1 MDKILEMRDISKSF
15 GSVEVFH
22 DVSIDLYEGEI
33 LALVGENGAG
43 KSTMMNVLSGVY
55 PYGEY
60 EGDIFVKGEKCEFRN
75 PNDSIAKGIEL
86 IHQEISLH
94 NELTVA
100 ENLFMGIWKNNH
112 GIVRWK
118 KMFHEALQYLKM
130 VDLDVDPRTMVYSL
144 STSQQQLLS
153 IAKALASEPQIILFD
168 EPTSALTE
176 QDADNLMTIIRN
188 LSKKGISCIYIS
200 HRLDEVFEL
209 ADRIVVLRD
218 GELVGIHKN
227 DEMISSNQIVE
238 EMVGRKVEEMYP
250 KTVLPIGNE
259 VFKVSHLTVEH
270 PCIKGK
276 NVVEDVSFEV
286 RAGEI
291 LGFSGLIGSGRSETM
306 NAVFGTIKKKSGD
319 IYMNGKKVL
328 IRNPE
333 EAIRQG
339 IGLVTEERKRNGI
352 IATMSLR
359 ENMTI
364 VSLQEISDHMVI
376 SEKKEKNLASEYY
389 EKLSVKASG
398 IEDNIMNLSGGNQQ
412 KIVLSKWLMKNIK
425 VLILDEPTRG
435 VDVGAKVEIYNIV
448 TSMAKRGVAVIMVS
462 SDLPELLGMCD
473 RIIVL
478 NRGTVWGNIGRKD
491 FSQNIIMKAATG
503 IKSFGI

>member
-1 MDKILEMRDISKSF
+1 
-15 GSVEVFH
+15 
-22 DVSIDLYEGEI
+22 
-33 LALVGENGAG
+33 
-43 KSTMMNVLSGVY
+43 
-55 PYGEY
+55 
-60 EGDIFVKGEKCEFRN
+60 
-75 PNDSIAKGIEL
+75 
-86 IHQEISLH
+86 
-94 NELTVA
+94 
-100 ENLFMGIWKNNH
+100 
-112 GIVRWK
+112 
-118 KMFHEALQYLKM
+118 
-130 VDLDVDPRTMVYSL
+130 
-144 STSQQQLLS
+144 
-153 IAKALASEPQIILFD
+153 
-168 EPTSALTE
+168 
-176 QDADNLMTIIRN
+176 
-188 LSKKGISCIYIS
+188 
-200 HRLDEVFEL
+200 
-209 ADRIVVLRD
+209 
-218 GELVGIHKN
+218 
-227 DEMISSNQIVE
+227 
-238 EMVGRKVEEMYP
+238 
-250 KTVLPIGNE
+250 
-259 VFKVSHLTVEH
+259 
-270 PCIKGK
+270 
-276 NVVEDVSFEV
+276 
-286 RAGEI
+286 
-291 LGFSGLIGSGRSETM
+291 M

-478 NRGTVWGNIGRKD
+478 NRGTVWGNIERKD